1 MIAKTLALSYVAIY
15 AQHVSFLWHVRTI
28 AESGISA
35 DAVVQV
41 LYSINRIECSSK
53 DTAGCDVEDL
63 RVVDIPQ
70 TATFIR
76 SFAFSGRTSLA
87 SITIPDSVTE
97 IEDLAFYEC
106 CSLVS
111 VIIPDSVAEIG
122 DAPLVGACL

>member
-1 MIAKTLALSYVAIY
+1 M
-15 AQHVSFLWHVRTI
+15 RTI

-41 LYSINRIECSSK
+41 LYSINRIECSSQHS
-53 DTAGCDVEDL
+53 DTIDCDVTDL
-63 RVVDIPQ
+63 RVVSIPQ
-70 TATFIR
+70 TATYIPA
-76 SFAFSGRTSLA
+76 FAFSGVTSLA

-111 VIIPDSVAEIG
+111 VIIPDSVTEIG

>member
-1 MIAKTLALSYVAIY
+1 M
-15 AQHVSFLWHVRTI
+15 RTI

-63 RVVDIPQ
+63 RVVSIPQ

-87 SITIPDSVTE
+87 SITIPDSVVE
-97 IEDLAFYEC
+97 IQDHAFFD
-106 CSLVS
+106 CSSLGN
-111 VIIPDSVAEIG
+111 IFIPTLSLRLEWV
-122 DAPLVGACL
+122 PLLGAVL